1 MEVMEAFVHGNIP
14 AISTN
19 FIYATRKWIHH
30 KDFFSFFEKIFEG
43 RAQLLSPRR
52 NRSGSDL

>member
-19 FIYATRKWIHH
+19 FIYTTRKWIHH
-30 KDFFSFFEKIFEG
+30 FFFFFEKISEG